1 MQIMLRHIR
10 QLCENKGDYV
20 GMREARKHAAWY
32 IKGIRGAAALRQEIG
47 SLETISQLEAI
58 AEKVVAANNSI

>member
-1 MQIMLRHIR
+1 MAVMIKHINK
-10 QLCENKGDYV
+10 LCEYKGDYI

-47 SLETISQLEAI
+47 ALESREQLEAI
-58 AEKVVAANNSI
+58 AEKVIKSDK